1 MFARKISIQLKP
13 NMLGEFTRTFEK
25 EVVPLLHKQQGFKG
39 EISFA
44 TPGSKD
50 VLAISLWDTQK
61 NAELYNSKTYND
73 VLKMLSNVVEGTPKV
88 ETADVLHST
97 FNEISV
103 AKPVAA

>member
-25 EVVPLLHKQQGFKG
+25 EIVPVLQKQQGFKG
-39 EISFA
+39 EITFA

-61 NAELYNSKTYND
+61 SADVYASKTYKD
-73 VLKMLSNVVEGTPKV
+73 VLQIMANVVEGTPKV

-97 FNEISV
+97 FDEISV

>member
-13 NMLGEFTRTFEK
+13 NMLAEFTRTFED
-25 EVVPLLHKQQGFKG
+25 EIVPVLHKQQGFKG
-39 EISFA
+39 EITFA
-44 TPGSKD
+44 NHGSKD
-50 VLAISLWDTQK
+50 VLAISLWDSKK
-61 NAELYNSKTYND
+61 NADLYDSKTYKD
-73 VLKMLSNVVEGTPKV
+73 VLKLMVNVVEGTPKV